1 MLRIK
6 WKFDMFSWLRQ
17 TRIEEQMSL
26 DDSRNIRILT
36 LLSSLVLML
45 VFGMVAVIGSVS
57 WILIA

>member
-1 MLRIK
+1 
-6 WKFDMFSWLRQ
+6 MFSWLRQ